1 LIFARQMSRRPERA
15 LPLGVRS
22 AQNKQFMMRQREKF
36 CKLISQRADGE
47 CGMKN
52 ALSGERDSIRK
63 AETRREKRGG
73 EGVRARGDYFRRDR
87 FEISSETDRN
97 TSTASA
103 PIMQKAIIIFSDS
116 AELRDGIGKP
126 HARRACELSL
136 VFAIRDGLARC
147 PSCR

>member
-73 EGVRARGDYFRRDR
+73 EGVRARAWRLFPPGQV
-87 FEISSETDRN
+87 RN
-97 TSTASA
+97 
-103 PIMQKAIIIFSDS
+103 F
-116 AELRDGIGKP
+116 
-126 HARRACELSL
+126 
-136 VFAIRDGLARC
+136 IRNRQEY
-147 PSCR
+147 